1 MTQSPDH
8 ITGPAGTARQTPDNT
23 ARQTPASRPATPSL
37 AISRIVRPSS
47 IAIIGASARA
57 DSISRTVLDNL
68 TGNGYAGAVHLVGR
82 KPGEMAGRPILGSVA
97 ELPDELDLAVLA
109 LPAAAVP
116 AALAELA
123 GRAAGAVCFASGF
136 AETGAAGRSAQTQL
150 GETARTTGP
159 RLLGPN
165 CLGFFNYVDGVHVK
179 MAPMARQRPMPRDRG
194 PAVAVAA
201 QSGSLAA
208 HVVGSLGER
217 GVPVAYSVT
226 TGNEADLGLA
236 DCLEFFSQQPLV
248 GSIALY
254 AEQIRHPRR
263 FLAAVAAAWDAGQT
277 VTILHPGRS
286 AASRAATQSH
296 TGALSGDHALIST
309 VLAGAG
315 VAVAQT
321 LEELIDLTEL
331 LRRFPEPGPGG
342 LVSINGSGAVGAL
355 VQDYCDQLGLPLS
368 ELSADTQEALAGQL
382 PEYLSVH
389 NPLDLGTGLAVDP
402 GVVPA
407 AVGAAVADPGTGSV
421 LLTLPYLKQET
432 LRSVLEGY
440 IAETGPKDGRVPA
453 IFSVAEEDRPL
464 WPDTAELARRSGVV
478 VNRSPERA
486 VRSLARLGEAGRV
499 ARRRRRRPQ
508 AASVPLGPNTG
519 PLPEWHA
526 KQLLRSVGIAV
537 PEGALV
543 TDADQAVKIA
553 GRLGYPVAVKAQA
566 AALTHKS
573 DLNAVALGLADAGAV
588 RSAYDQVTG
597 TVAALPGIRLD
608 GALVEEMASPGVELV
623 IGARRDPQWGPVLL
637 VGLGG
642 IWIETLRDVRLL
654 PPDLEPADIAG
665 ELTRLQGA
673 ALLTGTR
680 GSAAVDL
687 AAVATLAARVAD
699 LMLANPRISEVDLN
713 PVIAR
718 PDGATAVDAL
728 IVTGVTG
735 ETTDD

>member
-1 MTQSPDH
+1 VTHSPDQ
-8 ITGPAGTARQTPDNT
+8 IAGPAGIRRQTPDN
-23 ARQTPASRPATPSL
+23 RPATPSL
-37 AISRIVRPSS
+37 AISKIVRPSS

-57 DSISRTVLDNL
+57 NSVSRTVLDNL
-68 TGNGYAGAVHLVGR
+68 TGNGYAGAVYLVGR
-82 KPGEMAGRPILGSVA
+82 KPGEMAGRPILGAVA

-109 LPAAAVP
+109 VP
-116 AALAELA
+116 AAVAPETLAALA

-136 AETGAAGRSAQTQL
+136 AETGAAGRAAQL
-150 GETARTTGP
+150 RLAETARTTGP

-165 CLGFFNYVDGVHVK
+165 CLGFFNYVDGVYVK
-179 MAPMARQRPMPRDRG
+179 MTPMARQQPMPRDRG

-208 HVVGSLGER
+208 HVVGSLAER

-236 DCLEFFSQQPLV
+236 DCVEFFSQQPLI

-263 FLAAVAAAWDAGQT
+263 FLAAVAAARDAGKT
-277 VTILHPGRS
+277 VTVLYPGQS

-309 VLAGAG
+309 VLSGVG

-321 LEELIDLTEL
+321 IEELIDLTEL
-331 LRRFPEPGPGG
+331 LRRFPEPRPGG
-342 LVSINGSGAVGAL
+342 LVSINGSGAVGVL
-355 VQDYCDQLGLPLS
+355 LQDYCDQLGLPLS
-368 ELSADTQEALAGQL
+368 ELSADTQEALAGRL
-382 PEYLSVH
+382 PDYLSVH

-421 LLTLPYLKQET
+421 LVTLPYLKQET
-432 LRSVLEGY
+432 LRFVLEGY
-440 IAETGPKDGRVPA
+440 IAETGPQVGRVPA

-464 WPDTAELARRSGVV
+464 WQDTAELARRSGAV

-486 VRSLARLGEAGRV
+486 VRSLARLSEVGRV
-499 ARRRRRRPQ
+499 ARRRLRHPQ
-508 AASVPLGPNTG
+508 AAVVPLGPDIG
-519 PLPEWHA
+519 PLSEWRA

-543 TDADQAVKIA
+543 TDGDQAVRVA
-553 GRLGYPVAVKAQA
+553 GQLGYPVAVKAQA

-573 DLNAVALGLADAGAV
+573 DLSAVALGLADADAV
-588 RSAYDQVTG
+588 RCAYDRVTSMAA
-597 TVAALPGIRLD
+597 AALPGIGLD
-608 GALVEEMASPGVELV
+608 GALVEEMVGAGVELV

-642 IWIETLRDVRLL
+642 IWIESLRDVRLL
-654 PPDLEPADIAG
+654 PPDLEPAAIAD
-665 ELTRLQGA
+665 ELARLQGA

-680 GSAAVDL
+680 GSTAVDL
-687 AAVATLAARVAD
+687 TAVAAMAARVAD
-699 LMLANPRISEVDLN
+699 LVLANPRISEVDLN

-728 IVTGVTG
+728 IVTGEVTG
-735 ETTDD
+735 D